1 MTMNILPTSS
11 LTTRGFTRIARPR
24 ARQRGQAAVEIALT
38 LPLLLLLLFGIVVSV
53 FTFYAYIQVSN
64 AAREG
69 ARAGSLYRITYPTTG
84 STPTL
89 SLLQQTVQK
98 AVYDPSVSPP
108 VSALGTLAV
117 SASSFTVTSDVGVIY
132 SGDATSPKSGDVV
145 TVTVNYRYTL
155 PILSAVLPM
164 FPQPLPIVRSVV
176 MEVQ

>member
-1 MTMNILPTSS
+1 M
-11 LTTRGFTRIARPR
+11 
-24 ARQRGQAAVEIALT
+24 
-38 LPLLLLLLFGIVVSV
+38 
-53 FTFYAYIQVSN
+53 
-64 AAREG
+64 
-69 ARAGSLYRITYPTTG
+69 
-84 STPTL
+84 

-117 SASSFTVTSDVGVIY
+117 SASTFNVTSDVGVIY
-132 SGDATSPKSGDVV
+132 SGDAASPKSGDVV

-155 PILSAVLPM
+155 PILSAALPM